1 MFDKNIFFD
10 CQLHNPKTSW
20 TLVSQKTSADGAPI
34 AGEYDYSNPI
44 IRGIISETE
53 FGVSGAHDF
62 GESELLSGL
71 KSTIGNLL
79 GIANNVSEGLA
90 LAKAVE
96 RDLGRNIGIEETA
109 RKGIDAISNSSAK
122 DLAQKVYDYAG
133 SKFTTALDY
142 VKVFKGTG
150 LEIDFPTL
158 ETRIYHKSFNGLPVK
173 SVIKKLIDRF
183 VGPLIRTSIDGLDNI
198 LGIQGPPNGY
208 TPDFK
213 IIGGVQNTVTGS
225 FGLNYGPYKVRN
237 LLVTNFSFRLS
248 TFVIREPSSDVTSEE
263 YKLGDV
269 KEVAG
274 TPLYADIRIN
284 VQPCTFVSRN
294 TLKDI
299 IGIKMDDDT
308 GGNPNASNSKGS
320 ENKKK

>member
-1 MFDKNIFFD
+1 MALYDKNLFFD
-10 CQLHNPKTSW
+10 SQFHNPKTSW
-20 TLVSQKTSADGAPI
+20 SLVSQPTADSGAPI
-34 AGEYDYSNPI
+34 AGEYDMNNPI
-44 IRGIISETE
+44 LRGIISETE

-71 KSTIGNLL
+71 KSSLGQLL

-109 RKGIDAISNSSAK
+109 RKGIDMINNKSAK
-122 DLAQKVYDYAG
+122 DLAQKVYDFAG

-150 LEIDFPTL
+150 LEIDFPAL
-158 ETRIYHKSFNGLPVK
+158 ETRIYHKSFNGEPVK
-173 SVIKKLIDRF
+173 NVLKKLIDRF
-183 VGPLIRTSIDGLDNI
+183 IGPLIRTSVDGLDNI

-237 LLVTNFSFRLS
+237 LLVTNFSYRLS
-248 TFVIREPSSDVTSEE
+248 TFVIREYSGEGEKYKISDV
-263 YKLGDV
+263 KAVPG
-269 KEVAG
+269 A
-274 TPLYADIRIN
+274 PLYADIRFN
-284 VQPCTFVSRN
+284 VQPCTFISRD

-299 IGIKMDDDT
+299 MGIPRT
-308 GGNPNASNSKGS
+308 
-320 ENKKK
+320 EEKKT